1 MQVMVRIAVVT
12 GGGQGI
18 GAEVCAQLAAN
29 GLQVVVTDVN
39 ADKARD
45 VATALGAPHQ
55 SRHLDVCDEA
65 QVKQVFADVEHNVG
79 PVSVLVC
86 VAGLLI
92 HDHGERIPFHA
103 ITTDNWEKT
112 FAVNARGVFFCG
124 RELLALRQ
132 DGKARHGRI
141 VTFGSVAAQLGGYR
155 SSSSYIAAKA
165 AVMSLT
171 KAMARESAHL
181 GFTVNSVAPG
191 LIDTDMLRST
201 VQSSGALSAAAANIP
216 LGRIGTVQDV
226 AGAVKY
232 LVSEEA
238 GYITGSVIDVNGGYR
253 MQ

>member
-1 MQVMVRIAVVT
+1 MCVMARIALVT

-18 GAEVCAQLAAN
+18 GAEVCAQLAAS
-29 GLQVVVTDVN
+29 GLQVVVTDIH
-39 ADKARD
+39 ADKARG
-45 VATALGAPHQ
+45 VATALGAQHQ

-65 QVKQVFADVEHNVG
+65 QVKQVFAEVERDVG

-92 HDHGERIPFHA
+92 HDHGDRIPFHEM
-103 ITTDNWEKT
+103 TTENWEKT
-112 FAVNARGVFFCG
+112 FAVNTRGVFFCA

-132 DGKARHGRI
+132 DGKAESGRI

-165 AVMSLT
+165 GVMSLT

-181 GFTVNSVAPG
+181 GFTVNCAPG
-191 LIDTDMLRST
+191 LIDTEMLRST

-216 LGRIGTVQDV
+216 LGRIGSVQDV

-232 LVSEEA
+232 FVSEEA